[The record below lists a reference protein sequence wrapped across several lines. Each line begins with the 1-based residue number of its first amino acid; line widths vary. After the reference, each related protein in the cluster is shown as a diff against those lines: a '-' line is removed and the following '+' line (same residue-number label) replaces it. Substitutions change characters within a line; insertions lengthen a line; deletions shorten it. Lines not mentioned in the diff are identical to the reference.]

1 MLVLGNK
8 ASSPDEG
15 YQKMFTALRDGSA
28 MEKFKE
34 MIIAQ
39 GVDSSTAVKLCGAS
53 DFFEVLPLSKFKT
66 ELKMQVA
73 GVITSIDAL
82 VCAEATAALGAGRSK
97 PGQPVEHNVGIHFKY
112 QVGDEV
118 SAGDTWMTVYHKCEV
133 LEEGVKERLEN
144 AITISRSS
152 TSSNK
157 KASRF
162 LHKIS
167 SH

>member
-8 ASSPDEG
+8 ASSSDEG
-15 YQKMFTALRDGSA
+15 YQTILTALRDGSA
-28 MEKFKE
+28 MKKFKE
-34 MIIAQ
+34 MITEQ
-39 GVDSSTAVKLCGAS
+39 GVDSSTAEKLCSAS

-66 ELKMQVA
+66 ELKVQLD

-82 VCAEATAALGAGRSK
+82 ACAEVTSALGAGRTK
-97 PGQPVEHNVGIHFKY
+97 PGEPVIHNVGLHLKS

-118 SAGDTWMTVYHKCEV
+118 SVGDTWIIVYHKYEA

-144 AITISRSS
+144 AIGINQDSIPS
-152 TSSNK
+152 K
-157 KASRF
+157 VKVSRF

-167 SH
+167 SN